1 MQCSPGKF
9 DDLLLVIKIILSKNE
24 LADLII
30 YIYINNFKTVYNR
43 NFGKTYWLIKFHHQG
58 KAEVYMLVIK

>member
-30 YIYINNFKTVYNR
+30 YIYINNFKTVFNR
-43 NFGKTYWLIKFHHQG
+43 NFGKLY
-58 KAEVYMLVIK
+58 